1 MQINDS
7 WKVLLCAWMA
17 FEGFHGV
24 ALSQTQEAPESVEPP
39 LQITSDG
46 ANRYEGG
53 IYYAKDNVV
62 VTYGGDVLMAD
73 EVHFNPQSKEA
84 TAKGNVRL
92 YMLGQIY
99 RGDLLTYNFRTK
111 KMLSEKFRFLDGK
124 MMVEGESIDSPELGH
139 YDIAGGDYST
149 DDRETPGW
157 KTKASSV
164 AIYPGD
170 KTIVENSVGYFGD
183 VPFFY
188 FPHLSLYE
196 RDMGDSPDIS
206 FGSVSRLGM
215 YALGTYRFAVT
226 DKVKAEVNIDYYGR
240 RGWAGGAAASY
251 VTPGKNSD
259 HPLTEVSLRGWYIND
274 RGYQIYEGD
283 AERPTASA
291 PPRGRYWVPYKHNTT
306 IMKGGNPVD
315 VDRAPPFDAPSLS
328 SRSQLN
334 VLSDAYVTQDF
345 FADDYIRDQQP
356 NTYVDVMY
364 QDPNFTVTANARTQ
378 INNLFQTQQQ
388 KPSAKIEFKRQYI
401 PGTYDRED
409 LLKNPDGNPGLA
421 YEGESSVDS
430 LGTQW
435 SQVANQTDYS
445 ALRYDTYHQL
455 LYPRQYFNWLNFTP
469 RAGIRGTVYT
479 RSNLTTNG
487 VAQNSASG
495 AGYDIGS
502 GASLADTSLFRYVF
516 NFGIDASTKA
526 YATWNDVKN
535 KAWAIDGVRHVFE
548 PFLQASYIPQPN
560 VRPTEFAGYDNRINT
575 TESRPLNSTLYNSVD
590 SIDKL
595 LIVRPGMMNRVLTKR
610 DGAPYELA
618 NWKIYTDYQPIRPD
632 LTSLNFSTVQA
643 PETVPSSLPELY
655 NVVNFMPVPWWT
667 GTVGATTA
675 ISGNGFNSLNLG
687 SRWQVV
693 PALEI
698 GLGYSYLDGFNYLD
712 ALNNTD
718 VTTTGA
724 AQTSLIN
731 GSASYRLN
739 ESWFANAGV
748 TYSVS
753 PSLLQQVNVGVYR
766 DIGAWILGGQLGNRQ
781 NNGAPSEFVA
791 LATLTLKAFPDLP
804 LGFNQ
809 NPTSS
814 GVGLG
819 GVQQTAGTSSP

>member
-7 WKVLLCAWMA
+7 WRALLCALMA
-17 FEGFHGV
+17 FGSLSEGW
-24 ALSQTQEAPESVEPP
+24 AQTQETPESVEPP

-149 DDRETPGW
+149 DNRETPGW

-164 AIYPGD
+164 SIYPGD

-215 YALGTYRFAVT
+215 YAIGTYRFAVT
-226 DKVKAEVNIDYYGR
+226 DKLKGGVTVGYYGR
-240 RGWAGGAAASY
+240 RGWAGGAEATY
-251 VTPGKNSD
+251 ITPGKNSD
-259 HPLTEVSLRGWYIND
+259 HPLTEVALRGWYIND
-274 RGYQIYEGD
+274 RGYQIYDDTE
-283 AERPTASA
+283 ERPTNAL
-291 PPRGRYWVPYKHNTT
+291 PPRGRYYFPYKHNTT

-315 VDRAPPFDAPSLS
+315 PDRAPAFDAPALS
-328 SRSQLN
+328 SRSKIN

-345 FADDYIRDQQP
+345 FAEEYIRDQQP
-356 NTYVDVMY
+356 NTFADVMY

-421 YEGESSVDS
+421 YEGESSVDN

-435 SQVANQTDYS
+435 NQVADQTDYS

-455 LYPRQYFNWLNFTP
+455 LYPRQYFNWLSLTP
-469 RAGIRGTVYT
+469 RAGVRGTVYT
-479 RSNLTTNG
+479 RSNLSANG
-487 VAQNSASG
+487 VAQNTESG
-495 AGYDIGS
+495 PTGNDQTLS
-502 GASLADTSLFRYVF
+502 DTSLFRYVF

-526 YATWNDVKN
+526 HATWTDLKN

-575 TESRPLNSTLYNSVD
+575 TESRPLNSSLYNSID

-595 LIVRPGMMNRVLTKR
+595 LIVRPGVMNRVLTKR

-618 NWKIYTDYQPIRPD
+618 NWKVYTDYQPIRPD

-643 PETVPSSLPELY
+643 PETVPSSIPELY
-655 NVVNFMPVPWWT
+655 NVLNFMPVPWWT

-698 GLGYSYLDGFNYLD
+698 GLGYSYLDNFNYLD

-753 PSLLQQVNVGVYR
+753 PSLLQQVNLGVYR
-766 DIGAWILGGQLGNRQ
+766 DIGAWILGAQLGNRQ
-781 NNGAPSEFVA
+781 NNGSPSEFVA

-809 NPTSS
+809 NPSSS

-819 GVQQTAGTSSP
+819 GSQQTSGLSSP

>member
-1 MQINDS
+1 M
-7 WKVLLCAWMA
+7 CAL
-17 FEGFHGV
+17 V
-24 ALSQTQEAPESVEPP
+24 ALQGSFGAGRAQTEEAPESVEPP

-149 DDRETPGW
+149 DNRETPGW

-164 AIYPGD
+164 SIYPGD
-170 KTIVENSVGYFGD
+170 KTIVENSVAYFGD

-188 FPHLSLYE
+188 FPSLALYE

-215 YALGTYRFAVT
+215 FVQGAYRFALT
-226 DKVKAEVNIDYYGR
+226 DKVKGEVNLDYYGR
-240 RGWAGGAAASY
+240 RGLAGGAALSY

-259 HPLTEVSLRGWYIND
+259 HPLTEVALRGWYIND
-274 RGYQIYEGD
+274 RGYQIYEEN
-283 AERPTASA
+283 AERPTNSA
-291 PPRGRYWVPYKHNTT
+291 PPRGRYYFPYKHNTT
-306 IMKGGNPVD
+306 IMKGGNPID
-315 VDRAPPFDAPSLS
+315 KDRAPDFDAPSLS
-328 SRSQLN
+328 SRSRVN

-345 FADDYIRDQQP
+345 FPAEYIQDQQP
-356 NTYVDVMY
+356 NTYADVMY

-388 KPSAKIEFKRQYI
+388 KPSAKIEFKRQFI
-401 PGTYDRED
+401 PGTYDKEE

-421 YEGESSVDS
+421 YEGESSVDN

-435 SQVANQTDYS
+435 NQVANQTDYS

-455 LYPRQYFNWLNFTP
+455 LYPRQYFNWLNLTP

-479 RSNLTTNG
+479 KSNLTTNG
-487 VAQNSASG
+487 VAHNTQTGPTGNRQN
-495 AGYDIGS
+495 
-502 GASLADTSLFRYVF
+502 LADTSLFRYVF
-516 NFGIDASTKA
+516 NFGFDASTKA
-526 YATWNDVKN
+526 YATWNEVKN
-535 KAWAIDGVRHVFE
+535 KAWAIDGIRHVFE
-548 PFLQASYIPQPN
+548 PFVQASYVPQPN

-575 TESRPLNSTLYNSVD
+575 TESRTLNSTLYNSVD
-590 SIDKL
+590 SIDRL
-595 LIVRPGMMNRVLTKR
+595 LIVRPGMMNRILTKR

-643 PETVPSSLPELY
+643 PETVSSSIPQLY
-655 NVVNFMPVPWWT
+655 NVFNFMPVPWWT

-687 SRWQVV
+687 SRWQAL
-693 PALEI
+693 PALEL

-712 ALNNTD
+712 ALNNQD

-753 PSLLQQVNVGVYR
+753 PSLLQQVNVGLYR
-766 DIGAWILGGQLGNRQ
+766 DIGAWILGGQVGNRQ

-809 NPTSS
+809 NPSSS

-819 GVQQTAGTSSP
+819 GSQPTAGTSP

>member
-1 MQINDS
+1 M
-7 WKVLLCAWMA
+7 CAL
-17 FEGFHGV
+17 V
-24 ALSQTQEAPESVEPP
+24 ALQGSFGAGRAQTEEAPESVEPP

-149 DDRETPGW
+149 DNRETPGW

-164 AIYPGD
+164 SIYPGD
-170 KTIVENSVGYFGD
+170 KTIVENSVAYFGD

-188 FPHLSLYE
+188 FPSLALYE

-215 YALGTYRFAVT
+215 FVQGAYRFALT
-226 DKVKAEVNIDYYGR
+226 DKVKGEVNLDYYGR
-240 RGWAGGAAASY
+240 RGWAGGAALSY

-259 HPLTEVSLRGWYIND
+259 HPLTEVALRGWYIND
-274 RGYQIYEGD
+274 RGYQIYEEN
-283 AERPTASA
+283 AERPTNSA
-291 PPRGRYWVPYKHNTT
+291 PPRGRYYFPYKHNTT
-306 IMKGGNPVD
+306 IMKGGNPID
-315 VDRAPPFDAPSLS
+315 KDRAPDFDAPSLS
-328 SRSQLN
+328 SRSRVN

-345 FADDYIRDQQP
+345 FPAEYIQDQQP
-356 NTYVDVMY
+356 NTYADVMY

-388 KPSAKIEFKRQYI
+388 KPSAKIEFKRQFI
-401 PGTYDRED
+401 PGTYDKEE

-421 YEGESSVDS
+421 YEGESSVDN

-435 SQVANQTDYS
+435 NQVANQTDYS

-455 LYPRQYFNWLNFTP
+455 LYPRQYFNWLNLTP

-479 RSNLTTNG
+479 KSNLTTNG
-487 VAQNSASG
+487 VAQNTQTGPTGNSQN
-495 AGYDIGS
+495 
-502 GASLADTSLFRYVF
+502 LADTSLFRYVF
-516 NFGIDASTKA
+516 NFGFDASTKA
-526 YATWNDVKN
+526 YATWNEVKN
-535 KAWAIDGVRHVFE
+535 KAWAIDGIRHVFE
-548 PFLQASYIPQPN
+548 PFVQASYVPQPN

-575 TESRPLNSTLYNSVD
+575 TESRTLNSTLYNSVD
-590 SIDKL
+590 SIDRL
-595 LIVRPGMMNRVLTKR
+595 LIVRPGMMNRILTKR

-643 PETVPSSLPELY
+643 PETVSSSIPQLY
-655 NVVNFMPVPWWT
+655 NVFNFMPVPWWT

-687 SRWQVV
+687 SRWQAL
-693 PALEI
+693 PALEL

-712 ALNNTD
+712 ALNNQD

-753 PSLLQQVNVGVYR
+753 PSLLQQVNVGLYR
-766 DIGAWILGGQLGNRQ
+766 DIGAWILGGQVGNRQ

-809 NPTSS
+809 NPSSS

-819 GVQQTAGTSSP
+819 GSQPTAGTSP

>member
-1 MQINDS
+1 MIF
-7 WKVLLCAWMA
+7 CAFLTWMGSLGA
-17 FEGFHGV
+17 GG
-24 ALSQTQEAPESVEPP
+24 AQTQEAPESVEPP

-164 AIYPGD
+164 SIYPGD

-188 FPHLSLYE
+188 FPQLSLYE
-196 RDMGDSPDIS
+196 RDMGSSPDIS
-206 FGSVSRLGM
+206 FGSVTRLGT
-215 YALGTYRFAVT
+215 YVIGTYRFGIT
-226 DKVKAEVNIDYYGR
+226 DKLKAGVTLANYGR
-240 RGWAGGAAASY
+240 RGWAGGAEATY
-251 VTPGKNSD
+251 ETPGKNSD
-259 HPLTEVSLRGWYIND
+259 HPLTEVALRGWYIND

-283 AERPTASA
+283 AERPAASA
-291 PPRGRYWVPYKHNTT
+291 PPRGRYYFPYKHNTT
-306 IMKGGNPVD
+306 IMKGGNPID
-315 VDRAPPFDAPSLS
+315 KDRAPDFDAPSLS
-328 SRSQLN
+328 TRSRVN

-345 FADDYIRDQQP
+345 FPEEYMQDQQP
-356 NTYVDVMY
+356 NTFADVMY

-388 KPSAKIEFKRQYI
+388 KPSAKIEFKRQFI
-401 PGTYDRED
+401 PGTYDKEE

-421 YEGESSVDS
+421 YEGESSVDN

-435 SQVANQTDYS
+435 NQVADQTNYS

-455 LYPRQYFNWLNFTP
+455 LYPRQYFGWLNLAP

-479 RSNLTTNG
+479 RSNLTEDGSVQNTQNG
-487 VAQNSASG
+487 PV
-495 AGYDIGS
+495 GS
-502 GASLADTSLFRYVF
+502 DQSLSDTSLFRYVF

-526 YATWNDVKN
+526 YATWTDIKN
-535 KAWAIDGVRHVFE
+535 KAWAVDGIRHVFE
-548 PFLQASYIPQPN
+548 PFVQASYIPQPN
-560 VRPTEFAGYDNRINT
+560 VRPNEFAGFDNRVNS
-575 TESRPLNSTLYNSVD
+575 TEAQPLNSTLYNSID

-595 LIVRPGMMNRVLTKR
+595 LIVRPGMMNRIMTKR

-618 NWKIYTDYQPIRPD
+618 NWKIYTDYQPIRPE
-632 LTSLNFSTVQA
+632 LTSLNYESVQI

-655 NVVNFMPVPWWT
+655 NVLNVMPVPWWT

-687 SRWQVV
+687 SRWQIC
-693 PALEI
+693 PALDLF
-698 GLGYSYLDGFNYLD
+698 GSYSFLESFSYLD
-712 ALNNTD
+712 ALNNEVLTN
-718 VTTTGA
+718 T
-724 AQTSLIN
+724 QTSLIN
-731 GSASYRLN
+731 ATAHYRLN
-739 ESWFANAGV
+739 ESWLVNGGV
-748 TYSVS
+748 TYSLN
-753 PSLLQQVNVGVYR
+753 PGLLQGVNFGLCR
-766 DIGAWILGGQLGNRQ
+766 DIGAWIIGVSVGQR
-781 NNGAPSEFVA
+781 NNQGAQSETVA
-791 LATLTLKAFPDLP
+791 LATLTLKAFPEMP

-809 NPTSS
+809 NPTST
-814 GVGLG
+814 GVGVG
-819 GVQQTAGTSSP
+819 GNQQNMGGGYRDGGSGSSN

>member
-7 WKVLLCAWMA
+7 WKLLLCAL
-17 FEGFHGV
+17 V
-24 ALSQTQEAPESVEPP
+24 ALQGSFGAGRAQTEEAPESVEPP

-149 DDRETPGW
+149 DNRETPGW

-164 AIYPGD
+164 SIYPGD
-170 KTIVENSVGYFGD
+170 KTIVENSVAYFGD

-188 FPHLSLYE
+188 FPSLALYE

-215 YALGTYRFAVT
+215 FVQGAYRFALT
-226 DKVKAEVNIDYYGR
+226 DKVKGEVNLDYYGR
-240 RGWAGGAAASY
+240 RGWAGGAALSY

-259 HPLTEVSLRGWYIND
+259 HPLTEVALRGWYIND
-274 RGYQIYEGD
+274 RGYQIYEEN
-283 AERPTASA
+283 AERPAASA
-291 PPRGRYWVPYKHNTT
+291 PPRGRYYFPYKHNTT
-306 IMKGGNPVD
+306 IMKGGNPID
-315 VDRAPPFDAPSLS
+315 KDRAPDFDAPSLS
-328 SRSQLN
+328 SRSRVN

-345 FADDYIRDQQP
+345 FPAEYIQDQQP
-356 NTYVDVMY
+356 NTYADVMY

-388 KPSAKIEFKRQYI
+388 KPSAKIEFKRQFI
-401 PGTYDRED
+401 PGTYDKEE

-421 YEGESSVDS
+421 YEGESSVDN

-435 SQVANQTDYS
+435 NQVANQTDYS

-455 LYPRQYFNWLNFTP
+455 LYPRQYFNWLNLTP

-487 VAQNSASG
+487 VAQNTQTG
-495 AGYDIGS
+495 PTGNRQN
-502 GASLADTSLFRYVF
+502 LADTSLFRYVF
-516 NFGIDASTKA
+516 NFGFDASTKA
-526 YATWNDVKN
+526 YATWNEVKN
-535 KAWAIDGVRHVFE
+535 KAWAIDGIRHVFE
-548 PFLQASYIPQPN
+548 PFVQASYVPQPN

-590 SIDKL
+590 SIDRL
-595 LIVRPGMMNRVLTKR
+595 LIVRPGMMNRILTKR

-643 PETVPSSLPELY
+643 PETVSSSIPQLY
-655 NVVNFMPVPWWT
+655 NVFNFMPVPWWT

-687 SRWQVV
+687 SRWQAL
-693 PALEI
+693 PALEL

-712 ALNNTD
+712 ALNNQD

-753 PSLLQQVNVGVYR
+753 PSLLQQVNVGLYR
-766 DIGAWILGGQLGNRQ
+766 DIGAWILGGQVGNRQ

-809 NPTSS
+809 NPSSS

-819 GVQQTAGTSSP
+819 GSQPTAGTSP

>member
-1 MQINDS
+1 
-7 WKVLLCAWMA
+7 
-17 FEGFHGV
+17 
-24 ALSQTQEAPESVEPP
+24 
-39 LQITSDG
+39 
-46 ANRYEGG
+46 
-53 IYYAKDNVV
+53 
-62 VTYGGDVLMAD
+62 
-73 EVHFNPQSKEA
+73 
-84 TAKGNVRL
+84 
-92 YMLGQIY
+92 
-99 RGDLLTYNFRTK
+99 
-111 KMLSEKFRFLDGK
+111 
-124 MMVEGESIDSPELGH
+124 LGH

-164 AIYPGD
+164 SIYPGD

-188 FPHLSLYE
+188 FPQLSLYE
-196 RDMGDSPDIS
+196 RDMGSSPDIS
-206 FGSVSRLGM
+206 FGSVSRLGT
-215 YALGTYRFAVT
+215 YVLGTYRFAIT
-226 DKVKAEVNIDYYGR
+226 DKLKGEVNLDYYGR
-240 RGWAGGAAASY
+240 RGWAGGAALSY

-259 HPLTEVSLRGWYIND
+259 HPLTEVALRGWYIND
-274 RGYQIYEGD
+274 RGYQINEGD
-283 AERPTASA
+283 AERSAASA
-291 PPRGRYWVPYKHNTT
+291 PPRGRYYFPYKHNTT

-315 VDRAPPFDAPSLS
+315 KDRAPDFDAPSLS
-328 SRSQLN
+328 SRSKVN

-345 FADDYIRDQQP
+345 FADEYIRDQQP
-356 NTYVDVMY
+356 NTFADVMY

-388 KPSAKIEFKRQYI
+388 KPSAKIEFKRQFI
-401 PGTYDRED
+401 PGTYDKED

-421 YEGESSVDS
+421 YEGESSVDN

-435 SQVANQTDYS
+435 NQVANQTDYS

-487 VAQNSASG
+487 VAQNTASG
-495 AGYDIGS
+495 TGFNVGNNAP
-502 GASLADTSLFRYVF
+502 LTDTSLFRYVF
-516 NFGIDASTKA
+516 NFGFDASTKA
-526 YATWNDVKN
+526 YATWNDIKN
-535 KAWAIDGVRHVFE
+535 KAWAIDGIRHVFE
-548 PFLQASYIPQPN
+548 PYIQASYIPQPN
-560 VRPTEFAGYDNRINT
+560 VRPSEFAGYDNRINT
-575 TESRPLNSTLYNSVD
+575 TESRPMNSTLYNSID

-595 LIVRPGMMNRVLTKR
+595 LIVRPGMMNRMITKR

-618 NWKIYTDYQPIRPD
+618 NWKVYTDFQPIRPD

-643 PETVPSSLPELY
+643 PETVPSSIPELY
-655 NVVNFMPVPWWT
+655 NVLNFMPVPWWT
-667 GTVGATTA
+667 GTIGATTA

-693 PALEI
+693 PALEL

-753 PSLLQQVNVGVYR
+753 PSLLQQVNFGVYR
-766 DIGAWILGGQLGNRQ
+766 DIGAWILGAQIGNRQ

-809 NPTSS
+809 NPNSS

-819 GVQQTAGTSSP
+819 GSQQTAGSSSP

>member
-1 MQINDS
+1 M
-7 WKVLLCAWMA
+7 CAL
-17 FEGFHGV
+17 V
-24 ALSQTQEAPESVEPP
+24 ALQGSFGAGRAQTEEAPESVEPP

-149 DDRETPGW
+149 DNRETPGW

-164 AIYPGD
+164 SIYPGD
-170 KTIVENSVGYFGD
+170 KTIVENSVAYFGD

-188 FPHLSLYE
+188 FPSLALYE

-215 YALGTYRFAVT
+215 FVQGAYRFALT
-226 DKVKAEVNIDYYGR
+226 DKVKGEVNLDYYGR
-240 RGWAGGAAASY
+240 RGWAGGAALSY

-259 HPLTEVSLRGWYIND
+259 HPLTEVALRGWYIND
-274 RGYQIYEGD
+274 RGYQIYEEN
-283 AERPTASA
+283 AERPAASA
-291 PPRGRYWVPYKHNTT
+291 PPRGRYYFPYKHNTT
-306 IMKGGNPVD
+306 IMKGGNPID
-315 VDRAPPFDAPSLS
+315 KDRAPDFDAPSLS
-328 SRSQLN
+328 SRSRVN

-345 FADDYIRDQQP
+345 FPAEYIQDQQP
-356 NTYVDVMY
+356 NTYADVMY

-388 KPSAKIEFKRQYI
+388 KPSAKIEFKRQFI
-401 PGTYDRED
+401 PGTYDKEE

-421 YEGESSVDS
+421 YEGESSVDN

-435 SQVANQTDYS
+435 NQVANQTDYS

-455 LYPRQYFNWLNFTP
+455 LYPRQYFNWLNLTP

-479 RSNLTTNG
+479 KSNLTTNG
-487 VAQNSASG
+487 VAQNTQTGPTGNSQN
-495 AGYDIGS
+495 
-502 GASLADTSLFRYVF
+502 LADTSLFRYVF
-516 NFGIDASTKA
+516 NFGFDASTKA
-526 YATWNDVKN
+526 YATWNEVKN
-535 KAWAIDGVRHVFE
+535 KAWAIDGIRHVFE
-548 PFLQASYIPQPN
+548 PFVQASYVPQPN

-590 SIDKL
+590 SIDRL
-595 LIVRPGMMNRVLTKR
+595 LIVRPGMMNRMLTKR

-643 PETVPSSLPELY
+643 PETVSSSIPQLY
-655 NVVNFMPVPWWT
+655 NVFNFMPVPWWT

-687 SRWQVV
+687 SRWQAL
-693 PALEI
+693 PALEL

-712 ALNNTD
+712 ALNNQD

-753 PSLLQQVNVGVYR
+753 PSLLQQVNVGLYR
-766 DIGAWILGGQLGNRQ
+766 DIGAWILGGQVGNRQ

-809 NPTSS
+809 NPSSS

-819 GVQQTAGTSSP
+819 GSQPTAGTSP

>member
-1 MQINDS
+1 M
-7 WKVLLCAWMA
+7 
-17 FEGFHGV
+17 

-124 MMVEGESIDSPELGH
+124 MMVEGESIDSPEIGH

-164 AIYPGD
+164 SIYPGD

-226 DKVKAEVNIDYYGR
+226 DKVKAEVNLDYYGR

-274 RGYQIYEGD
+274 RGYQIYDGD
-283 AERPTASA
+283 TERPADAA

-315 VDRAPPFDAPSLS
+315 ADRAPSFDTPSLS

-356 NTYVDVMY
+356 NSYVDVMY
-364 QDPNFTVTANARTQ
+364 QDPNFTVTGNARTQ

-421 YEGESSVDS
+421 YEGESSVDN

-435 SQVANQTDYS
+435 NQVANQTDYS

-455 LYPRQYFNWLNFTP
+455 LYPRQYFNWLNLTP

-479 RSNLTTNG
+479 RSNLTEDG
-487 VAQNSASG
+487 SAQNTQYG
-495 AGYDIGS
+495 PVGS
-502 GASLADTSLFRYVF
+502 DQTLSDTSLFRYVF

-526 YATWNDVKN
+526 YATWNDIKN
-535 KAWAIDGVRHVFE
+535 QAWAIDGVRHVFE
-548 PFLQASYIPQPN
+548 PFIQASYIPQPN
-560 VRPTEFAGYDNRINT
+560 VRPSEFAGYDNRINT
-575 TESRPLNSTLYNSVD
+575 TESRPLNSTLYNSID

-610 DGAPYELA
+610 DGSPYELA
-618 NWKIYTDYQPIRPD
+618 NWKVYTDFQPIRPE
-632 LTSLNFSTVQA
+632 LTGLNFSTVQA

-655 NVVNFMPVPWWT
+655 NILNFMPVPWWT

-698 GLGYSYLDGFNYLD
+698 GLGYSYLDQFNYLN

-718 VTTTGA
+718 ANTTGA
-724 AQTSLIN
+724 SQTSLIN

-739 ESWFANAGV
+739 ESWFANAGA

-814 GVGLG
+814 GVGSG
-819 GVQQTAGTSSP
+819 GMQQTAGTSSP

>member
-1 MQINDS
+1 M
-7 WKVLLCAWMA
+7 CAL
-17 FEGFHGV
+17 V
-24 ALSQTQEAPESVEPP
+24 ALQGSFGAGRAQTEEAPESVEPP

-149 DDRETPGW
+149 DNRETPGW

-164 AIYPGD
+164 SIYPGD
-170 KTIVENSVGYFGD
+170 KTIVENSVAYFGD

-188 FPHLSLYE
+188 FPSLALYE

-215 YALGTYRFAVT
+215 FVQGAYRFALT
-226 DKVKAEVNIDYYGR
+226 DKVKGEVNLDYYGR
-240 RGWAGGAAASY
+240 RGLAGGAALSY

-259 HPLTEVSLRGWYIND
+259 HPLTEVALRGWYIND
-274 RGYQIYEGD
+274 RGYQIYEEN
-283 AERPTASA
+283 AERPAASA
-291 PPRGRYWVPYKHNTT
+291 PPRGRYYFPYKHNTT
-306 IMKGGNPVD
+306 IMKGGNPID
-315 VDRAPPFDAPSLS
+315 KDRAPDFDAPSLS
-328 SRSQLN
+328 SRSRVN

-345 FADDYIRDQQP
+345 FPAEYIQDQQP
-356 NTYVDVMY
+356 NTYADVMY

-388 KPSAKIEFKRQYI
+388 KPSAKIEFKRQFI
-401 PGTYDRED
+401 PGTYDKEE

-421 YEGESSVDS
+421 YEGESSVDN

-435 SQVANQTDYS
+435 NQVANQTDYS

-455 LYPRQYFNWLNFTP
+455 LYPRQYFNWLNLTP

-479 RSNLTTNG
+479 KSNLTTNG
-487 VAQNSASG
+487 VAQNTQTG
-495 AGYDIGS
+495 PTGNRQN
-502 GASLADTSLFRYVF
+502 LADTSLFRYVF
-516 NFGIDASTKA
+516 NFGFDASTKA
-526 YATWNDVKN
+526 YATWNEVKN
-535 KAWAIDGVRHVFE
+535 KAWAIDGIRHVFE
-548 PFLQASYIPQPN
+548 PFVQASYVPQPN

-575 TESRPLNSTLYNSVD
+575 TESRTLNSTLYNSVD
-590 SIDKL
+590 SIDRL
-595 LIVRPGMMNRVLTKR
+595 LIVRPGMMNRILTKR

-643 PETVPSSLPELY
+643 PETVSSSIPQLY
-655 NVVNFMPVPWWT
+655 NVFNFMPVPWWT

-687 SRWQVV
+687 SRWQAL
-693 PALEI
+693 PALEL

-712 ALNNTD
+712 ALNNQD

-753 PSLLQQVNVGVYR
+753 PSLLQQVNVGLYR
-766 DIGAWILGGQLGNRQ
+766 DIGAWILGGQVGNRQ

-809 NPTSS
+809 NPSSS

-819 GVQQTAGTSSP
+819 GSQPTAGTSP

>member
-1 MQINDS
+1 M
-7 WKVLLCAWMA
+7 CAL
-17 FEGFHGV
+17 V
-24 ALSQTQEAPESVEPP
+24 ALQGSFGAGRAQTEEAPESVEPP

-149 DDRETPGW
+149 DNRETPGW

-164 AIYPGD
+164 SIYPGD
-170 KTIVENSVGYFGD
+170 KTIVENSVAYFGD

-188 FPHLSLYE
+188 FPSLALYE

-215 YALGTYRFAVT
+215 FVQGAYRFALT
-226 DKVKAEVNIDYYGR
+226 DKVKGEVNLDYYGR
-240 RGWAGGAAASY
+240 RGWAGGAALSY

-259 HPLTEVSLRGWYIND
+259 HPLTEVALRGWYIND
-274 RGYQIYEGD
+274 RGYQIYEEN
-283 AERPTASA
+283 AERPAASA
-291 PPRGRYWVPYKHNTT
+291 PPRGGYYFPYKHNTT
-306 IMKGGNPVD
+306 IMKGGNPID
-315 VDRAPPFDAPSLS
+315 KDRAPDFDAPSLS
-328 SRSQLN
+328 SRSRVN

-345 FADDYIRDQQP
+345 FPAEYIQDQQP
-356 NTYVDVMY
+356 NTYADVMY

-388 KPSAKIEFKRQYI
+388 KPSAKIEFKRQFI
-401 PGTYDRED
+401 PGTYDKEE

-421 YEGESSVDS
+421 YEGESSVDN

-435 SQVANQTDYS
+435 NQVANQTDYS

-455 LYPRQYFNWLNFTP
+455 LYPRQYFNWLNLTP

-479 RSNLTTNG
+479 KSNLTTNG
-487 VAQNSASG
+487 VAQNTQTG
-495 AGYDIGS
+495 PTGNRQN
-502 GASLADTSLFRYVF
+502 LADTSLFRYVF
-516 NFGIDASTKA
+516 NFGFDASTKA
-526 YATWNDVKN
+526 YATWNEVKN
-535 KAWAIDGVRHVFE
+535 KAWAIDGIRHVFE
-548 PFLQASYIPQPN
+548 PFVQASYVPQPN

-575 TESRPLNSTLYNSVD
+575 TESRTLNSTLYNSVD
-590 SIDKL
+590 SIDRL
-595 LIVRPGMMNRVLTKR
+595 LIVRPGMMNRILTKR

-643 PETVPSSLPELY
+643 PETVSSSIPQLY
-655 NVVNFMPVPWWT
+655 NVFNFMPVPWWT

-687 SRWQVV
+687 SRWQAL
-693 PALEI
+693 PALEL

-712 ALNNTD
+712 ALNNQD

-753 PSLLQQVNVGVYR
+753 PSLLQQVNVGLYR
-766 DIGAWILGGQLGNRQ
+766 DIGAWILGGQVGNRQ

-809 NPTSS
+809 NPSSS

-819 GVQQTAGTSSP
+819 GSQPTAGTSP

>member
-7 WKVLLCAWMA
+7 WKVLLCALLA
-17 FEGFHGV
+17 FGGSRGV

-164 AIYPGD
+164 SIYPGD

-226 DKVKAEVNIDYYGR
+226 DKVKAEVNLDYYGR

-274 RGYQIYEGD
+274 RGYQIYDGD
-283 AERPTASA
+283 TERPTNSV

-315 VDRAPPFDAPSLS
+315 ADRAPAFDTPSLS

-356 NTYVDVMY
+356 NSYVDVMY
-364 QDPNFTVTANARTQ
+364 QDPNFTVTGNARTQ

-421 YEGESSVDS
+421 YEGESSVDN

-435 SQVANQTDYS
+435 NQIANQTDYS

-455 LYPRQYFNWLNFTP
+455 LYPRQYFNWLNLTP

-487 VAQNSASG
+487 VAQNTASG
-495 AGYDIGS
+495 AGYSIGNNEP
-502 GASLADTSLFRYVF
+502 LADTSLFRYVF

-548 PFLQASYIPQPN
+548 PFIQASYIPQPN
-560 VRPTEFAGYDNRINT
+560 VRPSEFAGYDNRINT
-575 TESRPLNSTLYNSVD
+575 TESRPLNSTLYNSID

-610 DGAPYELA
+610 DGSPYELA
-618 NWKIYTDYQPIRPD
+618 NWKVYTDFQPIRPD

-643 PETVPSSLPELY
+643 PETVSSSLPELY
-655 NVVNFMPVPWWT
+655 NILNFMPVPWWT

-698 GLGYSYLDGFNYLD
+698 GLGYSYLDGFNYLN

-718 VTTTGA
+718 VNTTGA
-724 AQTSLIN
+724 SQTSLIN

-766 DIGAWILGGQLGNRQ
+766 DIGAWILGGQIGNRQ

-809 NPTSS
+809 NPSSS
-814 GVGLG
+814 GVGMG
-819 GVQQTAGTSSP
+819 GAQQTAGSSSP

>member
-1 MQINDS
+1 M
-7 WKVLLCAWMA
+7 CAL
-17 FEGFHGV
+17 V
-24 ALSQTQEAPESVEPP
+24 ALQGSFGAGRAQTEEAPESVEPP

-149 DDRETPGW
+149 DNRETPGW

-164 AIYPGD
+164 SIYPGD
-170 KTIVENSVGYFGD
+170 KTIVENSVAYFGD

-188 FPHLSLYE
+188 FPSLALYE

-215 YALGTYRFAVT
+215 FVQGAYRFALT
-226 DKVKAEVNIDYYGR
+226 DKVKGEVNLDYYGR
-240 RGWAGGAAASY
+240 RGWAGGAALSY

-259 HPLTEVSLRGWYIND
+259 HPLTEVALRGWYIND
-274 RGYQIYEGD
+274 RGYQIYEEN
-283 AERPTASA
+283 AERPTNSA
-291 PPRGRYWVPYKHNTT
+291 PPRGRYYFPYKHNTT
-306 IMKGGNPVD
+306 IMKGGNPID
-315 VDRAPPFDAPSLS
+315 KDRAPDFDAPSLS
-328 SRSQLN
+328 SRSRVN

-345 FADDYIRDQQP
+345 FPAEYIQDQQP
-356 NTYVDVMY
+356 NTYADVMY

-388 KPSAKIEFKRQYI
+388 KPSAKIEFKRQFI
-401 PGTYDRED
+401 PGTYDKEE

-421 YEGESSVDS
+421 YEGESSVDN

-435 SQVANQTDYS
+435 NQVANQTDYS

-455 LYPRQYFNWLNFTP
+455 LYPRQYFNWLNLTP

-479 RSNLTTNG
+479 KSNLTTDG
-487 VAQNSASG
+487 VAQNTQ
-495 AGYDIGS
+495 AGPTGNS
-502 GASLADTSLFRYVF
+502 QNLADTSLFRYVF
-516 NFGIDASTKA
+516 NFGFDASTKA
-526 YATWNDVKN
+526 YATWNEVKN
-535 KAWAIDGVRHVFE
+535 KAWAIDGIRHVFE
-548 PFLQASYIPQPN
+548 PFVQASYVPQPN

-590 SIDKL
+590 SIDRL
-595 LIVRPGMMNRVLTKR
+595 LIVRPGMMNRILTKR

-643 PETVPSSLPELY
+643 PETVSSSIPQLY
-655 NVVNFMPVPWWT
+655 NVFNFMPVPWWT

-687 SRWQVV
+687 SRWQAL
-693 PALEI
+693 PALEL

-712 ALNNTD
+712 ALNNQD

-753 PSLLQQVNVGVYR
+753 PSLLQQVNVGLYR
-766 DIGAWILGGQLGNRQ
+766 DIGAWILGGQVGNRQ

-809 NPTSS
+809 NPSSS

-819 GVQQTAGTSSP
+819 GSQPAAGTSP

>member
-7 WKVLLCAWMA
+7 WKVLLCAFLA
-17 FEGFHGV
+17 FGGSLGV

-124 MMVEGESIDSPELGH
+124 MMVEGESIDSPEIGH

-164 AIYPGD
+164 SIYPGD

-226 DKVKAEVNIDYYGR
+226 DKVKAEVNLDYYGR

-274 RGYQIYEGD
+274 RGYQIYDGD
-283 AERPTASA
+283 TERPADAA

-315 VDRAPPFDAPSLS
+315 ADRAPSFDTPSLS

-356 NTYVDVMY
+356 NSYVDVMY
-364 QDPNFTVTANARTQ
+364 QDPNFTVTGNARTQ

-421 YEGESSVDS
+421 YEGESSVDN

-435 SQVANQTDYS
+435 NQVANQTDYS

-455 LYPRQYFNWLNFTP
+455 LYPRQYFNWLNLTP

-479 RSNLTTNG
+479 RSNLTEDG
-487 VAQNSASG
+487 SAQNTQYG
-495 AGYDIGS
+495 PVGS
-502 GASLADTSLFRYVF
+502 DQTLSDTSLFRYVF

-526 YATWNDVKN
+526 YATWNDIKN
-535 KAWAIDGVRHVFE
+535 QAWAIDGVRHVFE
-548 PFLQASYIPQPN
+548 PFIQASYIPQPN
-560 VRPTEFAGYDNRINT
+560 VRPSEFAGYDNRINT
-575 TESRPLNSTLYNSVD
+575 TESRPLNSTLYNSID

-610 DGAPYELA
+610 DGSPYELA
-618 NWKIYTDYQPIRPD
+618 NWKVYTDFQPIRPE
-632 LTSLNFSTVQA
+632 LTGLNFSTVQA

-655 NVVNFMPVPWWT
+655 NILNFMPVPWWT

-698 GLGYSYLDGFNYLD
+698 GLGYSYLDQFNYLN

-718 VTTTGA
+718 VNTTGA
-724 AQTSLIN
+724 SQTSLIN

-739 ESWFANAGV
+739 ESWFANAGA

-814 GVGLG
+814 GVGFG
-819 GVQQTAGTSSP
+819 GMQQTAGTSSP

>member
-7 WKVLLCAWMA
+7 WKLLLCALVA
-17 FEGFHGV
+17 LEGFLGLGL
-24 ALSQTQEAPESVEPP
+24 AQTQEAPESVEPP

-149 DDRETPGW
+149 DNRETPGW

-164 AIYPGD
+164 SIYPGD

-215 YALGTYRFAVT
+215 FVQGAYRFALT
-226 DKVKAEVNIDYYGR
+226 DKVKGEVNLDYYGR
-240 RGWAGGAAASY
+240 RGWAGGAALSY

-259 HPLTEVSLRGWYIND
+259 HPLTEVALRGWYIND

-283 AERPTASA
+283 AERPADSA
-291 PPRGRYWVPYKHNTT
+291 PPRGRYYFPYKHNTT

-315 VDRAPPFDAPSLS
+315 KDRAPDFDAPSLS
-328 SRSQLN
+328 SRSRVN

-345 FADDYIRDQQP
+345 FAAEYIQDQQP
-356 NTYVDVMY
+356 NTYADVMY

-388 KPSAKIEFKRQYI
+388 KPSAKIEFKRQFI
-401 PGTYDRED
+401 PGTYDKED

-421 YEGESSVDS
+421 YEGESSVDN

-435 SQVANQTDYS
+435 NQVANQTDYS

-455 LYPRQYFNWLNFTP
+455 LYPRQYFNWLNLTP

-479 RSNLTTNG
+479 KSNLTTDG
-487 VAQNSASG
+487 VAQNTQTGPTGNSQN
-495 AGYDIGS
+495 
-502 GASLADTSLFRYVF
+502 LADTSLFRYVF

-535 KAWAIDGVRHVFE
+535 KAWAIDGIRHIFE
-548 PFLQASYIPQPN
+548 PFIQASYIPQPN

-575 TESRPLNSTLYNSVD
+575 TESRTLNSTLYNSVD
-590 SIDKL
+590 SIDRL
-595 LIVRPGMMNRVLTKR
+595 LIVRPGMMNRMLTKR

-643 PETVPSSLPELY
+643 PETVPSSIPQLY
-655 NVVNFMPVPWWT
+655 NVFNFMPVPWWT

-687 SRWQVV
+687 SRWQAL
-693 PALEI
+693 PALEL

-712 ALNNTD
+712 ALNNQD

-753 PSLLQQVNVGVYR
+753 PSLLQQVNVGLYR
-766 DIGAWILGGQLGNRQ
+766 DIGAWILGGQVGNRQ

-809 NPTSS
+809 NPSSS

-819 GVQQTAGTSSP
+819 GSQPTAGTSP

>member
-1 MQINDS
+1 MGS
-7 WKVLLCAWMA
+7 LGAGGA
-17 FEGFHGV
+17 
-24 ALSQTQEAPESVEPP
+24 QTQEAPESVEPP

-164 AIYPGD
+164 SIYPGD

-188 FPHLSLYE
+188 FPQLSLYE
-196 RDMGDSPDIS
+196 RDMGSSPDIS
-206 FGSVSRLGM
+206 YGSVSRLGM
-215 YALGTYRFAVT
+215 YALGAYKFAIN
-226 DKVKAEVNIDYYGR
+226 DKLKGEVDLDYYGR
-240 RGWAGGAAASY
+240 RGWAGGAMVSY
-251 VTPGKNSD
+251 ETPAKDLRSGQR
-259 HPLTEVSLRGWYIND
+259 PTQISLRGWYIND
-274 RGYQIYEGD
+274 RGYQINEGD
-283 AERPTASA
+283 AERSAASA
-291 PPRGRYWVPYKHNTT
+291 PPRGRYYFPYKHNTT

-315 VDRAPPFDAPSLS
+315 KDRAPDFDAPSLS
-328 SRSQLN
+328 SRSKVN

-345 FADDYIRDQQP
+345 FANEYIQDQQP
-356 NTYVDVMY
+356 NTFADVMY

-378 INNLFQTQQQ
+378 INSLFQTQQQ
-388 KPSAKIEFKRQYI
+388 KPSAKIEFKRQFI
-401 PGTYDRED
+401 PGTYDKED

-421 YEGESSVDS
+421 YEGESSVDN

-435 SQVANQTDYS
+435 NQVSNQTDYS

-455 LYPRQYFNWLNFTP
+455 LYPRQYFNWLNLTP
-469 RAGIRGTVYT
+469 RAGLRGTVYT

-487 VAQNSASG
+487 VAQNTASG
-495 AGYDIGS
+495 SGFDIGNNEP
-502 GASLADTSLFRYVF
+502 LADTSLFRYVF
-516 NFGIDASTKA
+516 NFGLDVSTKA

-535 KAWAIDGVRHVFE
+535 KAWAIDGIRHVFE
-548 PFLQASYIPQPN
+548 PFIQASYIPQPN
-560 VRPTEFAGYDNRINT
+560 VRPSEFAGYDNRINT
-575 TESRPLNSTLYNSVD
+575 TESRPLNSTLYNSID

-595 LIVRPGMMNRVLTKR
+595 LIVRPGVMNRVITKR

-618 NWKIYTDYQPIRPD
+618 NWKVYTDFQPIRPD

-643 PETVPSSLPELY
+643 PETVPSSIPELY
-655 NVVNFMPVPWWT
+655 NVLNFMPVPWWT

-693 PALEI
+693 PALEL

-739 ESWFANAGV
+739 ESWFASAGV

-766 DIGAWILGGQLGNRQ
+766 DIGAWILGGQIGNRQ

-809 NPTSS
+809 NPNSS

-819 GVQQTAGTSSP
+819 GAQQTAGSSSP

>member
-1 MQINDS
+1 MGS
-7 WKVLLCAWMA
+7 LGAGGA
-17 FEGFHGV
+17 
-24 ALSQTQEAPESVEPP
+24 QTQEAPESVEPP

-164 AIYPGD
+164 SIYPGD

-188 FPHLSLYE
+188 FPQLSLYE
-196 RDMGDSPDIS
+196 RDMGDSPEIT
-206 FGSVSRLGM
+206 FGSVSRLGT
-215 YALGTYRFAVT
+215 YVIGTYRFAVT
-226 DKVKAEVNIDYYGR
+226 DKLKGGVTVANYGR
-240 RGWAGGAAASY
+240 RGWAGGAEATY
-251 VTPGKNSD
+251 ITPGKNTD
-259 HPLTEVSLRGWYIND
+259 HPLTEVALRGWYIND
-274 RGYQIYEGD
+274 RGYQIYD
-283 AERPTASA
+283 DTAERPANA
-291 PPRGRYWVPYKHNTT
+291 LPPRGRYYFPYKHNTT

-315 VDRAPPFDAPSLS
+315 ADRAPAFDAPALS
-328 SRSQLN
+328 SRSRIN

-345 FADDYIRDQQP
+345 FAEEYIRDQQP
-356 NTYVDVMY
+356 NTFADVMY
-364 QDPNFTVTANARTQ
+364 QDPNFTVTVNARTQ
-378 INNLFQTQQQ
+378 INNLFQTMQQ
-388 KPSAKIEFKRQYI
+388 KPSAKIEFKRQFI
-401 PGTYDRED
+401 PGTYDANE
-409 LLKNPDGNPGLA
+409 LLKDPTGNPGLA
-421 YEGESSVDS
+421 YEGESSVDN
-430 LGTQW
+430 LGMQW
-435 SQVANQTDYS
+435 NQVADQTDYS

-455 LYPRQYFNWLNFTP
+455 LYPRQYFNWLNLTP

-479 RSNLTTNG
+479 RSNLTEDG
-487 VAQNSASG
+487 SVQNTQFG
-495 AGYDIGS
+495 PVGS
-502 GASLADTSLFRYVF
+502 DQVLSDTSLFRYVF

-526 YATWNDVKN
+526 YATWTDIKN
-535 KAWAIDGVRHVFE
+535 KAWAVDGVRHVFE
-548 PFLQASYIPQPN
+548 PFIQAAYIPQPN
-560 VRPTEFAGYDNRINT
+560 VRPNEFAGFDNRVNT
-575 TESRPLNSTLYNSVD
+575 TESQPLNSSLYNSID

-595 LIVRPGMMNRVLTKR
+595 LIVRPGVMNRILTKR

-618 NWKIYTDYQPIRPD
+618 NWKIYTDYQPIRPE
-632 LTSLNFSTVQA
+632 LTSLNYASVQV

-655 NVVNFMPVPWWT
+655 NVLNVMPVPWWT
-667 GTVGATTA
+667 GTVAATTA

-687 SRWQVV
+687 SKWQVM
-693 PALEI
+693 PALDI
-698 GLGYSYLDGFNYLD
+698 YGSYSYLESFSYLD
-712 ALNNTD
+712 ALNNEVLTN
-718 VTTTGA
+718 T
-724 AQTSLIN
+724 QTSLVN
-731 GSASYRLN
+731 AQANYRLN
-739 ESWFANAGV
+739 ESWLVNGGV
-748 TYSVS
+748 TYSLS
-753 PSLLQQVNVGVYR
+753 PGLVQGVNFGLYR
-766 DIGAWILGGQLGNRQ
+766 DIGAWILGVSVGQR
-781 NNGAPSEFVA
+781 NNQGSPSETIA
-791 LATLTLKAFPDLP
+791 LATLTLKAFPELP

-819 GVQQTAGTSSP
+819 GSQPTSGLSSP

>member
-1 MQINDS
+1 M
-7 WKVLLCAWMA
+7 CAL
-17 FEGFHGV
+17 V
-24 ALSQTQEAPESVEPP
+24 ALQGSFGAGRAQTEEAPESVEPP

-149 DDRETPGW
+149 DNRETPGW

-164 AIYPGD
+164 SIYPGD
-170 KTIVENSVGYFGD
+170 KTIVENSVAYFGD

-188 FPHLSLYE
+188 FPSLALYE

-215 YALGTYRFAVT
+215 FVQGAYRFALT
-226 DKVKAEVNIDYYGR
+226 DKVKGEVNLDYYGR
-240 RGWAGGAAASY
+240 RGWAGGAALSY

-259 HPLTEVSLRGWYIND
+259 HPLTEVALRGWYIND
-274 RGYQIYEGD
+274 RGYQIYEEN
-283 AERPTASA
+283 AERPAASA
-291 PPRGRYWVPYKHNTT
+291 PPRGRYYFPYKHNTT
-306 IMKGGNPVD
+306 IMKGGNPID
-315 VDRAPPFDAPSLS
+315 KDRAPDFDAPSLS
-328 SRSQLN
+328 SRSRVN

-345 FADDYIRDQQP
+345 FPAEYIQDQQP
-356 NTYVDVMY
+356 NTYADVMY

-388 KPSAKIEFKRQYI
+388 KPSAKIEFKRQFI
-401 PGTYDRED
+401 PGTYDKEE

-421 YEGESSVDS
+421 YEGESSVDN

-435 SQVANQTDYS
+435 NQVANQTDYS

-455 LYPRQYFNWLNFTP
+455 LYPRQYFNWLNLTP

-479 RSNLTTNG
+479 KSNLTTDG
-487 VAQNSASG
+487 VAQNTQTGPTGNSQN
-495 AGYDIGS
+495 
-502 GASLADTSLFRYVF
+502 LADTSLFRYVF
-516 NFGIDASTKA
+516 NFGFDASTKA
-526 YATWNDVKN
+526 YATWNEVKN
-535 KAWAIDGVRHVFE
+535 KAWAIDGIRHVFE
-548 PFLQASYIPQPN
+548 PFVQASYVPQPN

-590 SIDKL
+590 SIDRL
-595 LIVRPGMMNRVLTKR
+595 LIVRPGMMNRILTKR

-643 PETVPSSLPELY
+643 PETVSSSIPQLY
-655 NVVNFMPVPWWT
+655 NVFNFMPVPWWT

-687 SRWQVV
+687 SRWQAL
-693 PALEI
+693 PALEL

-712 ALNNTD
+712 ALNNQD

-753 PSLLQQVNVGVYR
+753 PSLLQQVNVGLYR
-766 DIGAWILGGQLGNRQ
+766 DIGAWILGGQVGNRQ

-809 NPTSS
+809 NPSSS

-819 GVQQTAGTSSP
+819 GSQPTAGTSP

>member
-1 MQINDS
+1 M
-7 WKVLLCAWMA
+7 CAL
-17 FEGFHGV
+17 V
-24 ALSQTQEAPESVEPP
+24 ALQGSFGAGRAQTEEAPESVEPP

-149 DDRETPGW
+149 DNRETPGW

-164 AIYPGD
+164 SIYPGD
-170 KTIVENSVGYFGD
+170 KTIVENSVAYFGD

-188 FPHLSLYE
+188 FPSLALYE

-215 YALGTYRFAVT
+215 FVQGAYRFALT
-226 DKVKAEVNIDYYGR
+226 DKVKGEVNLDYYGR
-240 RGWAGGAAASY
+240 RGWAGGAALSY

-259 HPLTEVSLRGWYIND
+259 HPLTEVALRGWYIND
-274 RGYQIYEGD
+274 RGYQIYEEN
-283 AERPTASA
+283 AERPTNSA
-291 PPRGRYWVPYKHNTT
+291 PPRGRYYFPYKHNTT

-315 VDRAPPFDAPSLS
+315 KDRAPDFDAPSLS
-328 SRSQLN
+328 SRSRVN

-345 FADDYIRDQQP
+345 FPAEYIQDQQP
-356 NTYVDVMY
+356 NTYADVMY

-388 KPSAKIEFKRQYI
+388 KPSAKIEFKRQFI
-401 PGTYDRED
+401 PGTYDKEE

-421 YEGESSVDS
+421 YEGESSVDN

-435 SQVANQTDYS
+435 NQVANQTDYS

-455 LYPRQYFNWLNFTP
+455 LYPRQYFNWLNLTP

-479 RSNLTTNG
+479 KSNLTTNG
-487 VAQNSASG
+487 VAQNTQTG
-495 AGYDIGS
+495 PTGNRQN
-502 GASLADTSLFRYVF
+502 LADTSLFRYVF
-516 NFGIDASTKA
+516 NFGFDASTKA
-526 YATWNDVKN
+526 YATWNEVKN
-535 KAWAIDGVRHVFE
+535 KAWAIDGIRHVFE
-548 PFLQASYIPQPN
+548 PFVQASYVPQPN

-575 TESRPLNSTLYNSVD
+575 TESRTLNSTLYNSVD
-590 SIDKL
+590 SIDRL
-595 LIVRPGMMNRVLTKR
+595 LIVRPGMMNRILTKR

-643 PETVPSSLPELY
+643 PETVSSSIPQLY
-655 NVVNFMPVPWWT
+655 NVFNFMPVPWWT

-687 SRWQVV
+687 SRWQAL
-693 PALEI
+693 PALEL

-712 ALNNTD
+712 ALNNQD

-753 PSLLQQVNVGVYR
+753 PSLLQQVNVGLYR
-766 DIGAWILGGQLGNRQ
+766 DIGAWILGGQVGNRQ

-809 NPTSS
+809 NPSSS

-819 GVQQTAGTSSP
+819 GSQPTAGTSP

>member
-7 WKVLLCAWMA
+7 WKLLLCAL
-17 FEGFHGV
+17 V
-24 ALSQTQEAPESVEPP
+24 ALQGSFGAGRAQTEEAPESVEPP

-149 DDRETPGW
+149 DNRETPGW

-164 AIYPGD
+164 SIYPGD
-170 KTIVENSVGYFGD
+170 KTIVENSVAYFGD

-188 FPHLSLYE
+188 FPSLALYE

-215 YALGTYRFAVT
+215 FVQGAYRFALT
-226 DKVKAEVNIDYYGR
+226 DKVKGEVNLDYYGR
-240 RGWAGGAAASY
+240 RGWAGGAALSY

-259 HPLTEVSLRGWYIND
+259 HPLTEVALRGWYIND
-274 RGYQIYEGD
+274 RGYQIYEEN
-283 AERPTASA
+283 AERPTNSA
-291 PPRGRYWVPYKHNTT
+291 PPRGRYYFPYKHNTT
-306 IMKGGNPVD
+306 IMKGGNPID
-315 VDRAPPFDAPSLS
+315 KDRAPDFDAPSLS
-328 SRSQLN
+328 SRSRVN

-345 FADDYIRDQQP
+345 FPAEYIQDQQP
-356 NTYVDVMY
+356 NTYADVMY

-388 KPSAKIEFKRQYI
+388 KPSAKIEFKRQFI
-401 PGTYDRED
+401 PGTYDKEE

-421 YEGESSVDS
+421 YEGESSVDN

-435 SQVANQTDYS
+435 NQVANQTDYS

-455 LYPRQYFNWLNFTP
+455 LYPRQYFNWLNLTP

-479 RSNLTTNG
+479 KSNLTTDG
-487 VAQNSASG
+487 VAQNTQTGPTWNSQN
-495 AGYDIGS
+495 
-502 GASLADTSLFRYVF
+502 LADTSLFRYVF
-516 NFGIDASTKA
+516 NFGFDASTKA
-526 YATWNDVKN
+526 YATWNEVKN
-535 KAWAIDGVRHVFE
+535 KAWAIDGIRHVFE
-548 PFLQASYIPQPN
+548 PFVQASYVPQPN

-590 SIDKL
+590 SIDRL
-595 LIVRPGMMNRVLTKR
+595 LIVRPGMMNRILTKR

-643 PETVPSSLPELY
+643 PETVSSSIPQLY
-655 NVVNFMPVPWWT
+655 NVFNFMPVPWWT

-687 SRWQVV
+687 SRWQAL
-693 PALEI
+693 PALEL

-712 ALNNTD
+712 ALNNQD

-753 PSLLQQVNVGVYR
+753 PSLLQQVNVGLYR
-766 DIGAWILGGQLGNRQ
+766 DIGAWILGGQVGNRQ

-809 NPTSS
+809 NPSSS

-819 GVQQTAGTSSP
+819 GSQPTAGTSP

>member
-7 WKVLLCAWMA
+7 WKLLLCAL
-17 FEGFHGV
+17 V
-24 ALSQTQEAPESVEPP
+24 ALQGSFGAGRAQTEEAPESVEPP

-149 DDRETPGW
+149 DNRETPGW

-164 AIYPGD
+164 SIYPGD
-170 KTIVENSVGYFGD
+170 KTIVENSVAYFGD

-188 FPHLSLYE
+188 FPSLALYE

-215 YALGTYRFAVT
+215 FVQGAYRFALT
-226 DKVKAEVNIDYYGR
+226 DKVKGEVNLDYYGR
-240 RGWAGGAAASY
+240 RGWAGGAALSY

-259 HPLTEVSLRGWYIND
+259 HPLTEVALRGWYIND
-274 RGYQIYEGD
+274 RGYQIYEEN
-283 AERPTASA
+283 AERPEASA
-291 PPRGRYWVPYKHNTT
+291 PPRGRYYFPYKHNTT
-306 IMKGGNPVD
+306 IMKGGNPID
-315 VDRAPPFDAPSLS
+315 KDRAPDFDAPSLS
-328 SRSQLN
+328 SRSRVN

-345 FADDYIRDQQP
+345 FPAEYIQDQQP
-356 NTYVDVMY
+356 NTYADVMY

-388 KPSAKIEFKRQYI
+388 KPSAKIEFKRQFI
-401 PGTYDRED
+401 PGTYDKEE

-421 YEGESSVDS
+421 YEGESSVDN

-435 SQVANQTDYS
+435 NQVANQTDYS

-455 LYPRQYFNWLNFTP
+455 LYPRQYFNWLNLTP

-479 RSNLTTNG
+479 KSNLTTNG
-487 VAQNSASG
+487 VAQNTQTG
-495 AGYDIGS
+495 PTGNRQN
-502 GASLADTSLFRYVF
+502 LADTSLFRYVF
-516 NFGIDASTKA
+516 NFGFDASTKA
-526 YATWNDVKN
+526 YATWNEVKN
-535 KAWAIDGVRHVFE
+535 KAWAIDGIRHVFE
-548 PFLQASYIPQPN
+548 PFVQASYVPQPN

-575 TESRPLNSTLYNSVD
+575 TESRTLNSTLYNSVD
-590 SIDKL
+590 SIDRL
-595 LIVRPGMMNRVLTKR
+595 LIVRPGMMNRILTKR

-643 PETVPSSLPELY
+643 PETVSSSIPQLY
-655 NVVNFMPVPWWT
+655 NVFNFMPVPWWT

-687 SRWQVV
+687 SRWQAL
-693 PALEI
+693 PALEL

-712 ALNNTD
+712 ALNNQD

-753 PSLLQQVNVGVYR
+753 PSLLQQVNVGLYR
-766 DIGAWILGGQLGNRQ
+766 DIGAWILGGQVGNRQ

-809 NPTSS
+809 NPSSS

-819 GVQQTAGTSSP
+819 GSQPTAGTSP